1 MFTNFKDERTQG
13 GIGVDVDP
21 LKWNG
26 EFEDLELEMELCDD
40 ETDKEKEIEEL
51 DDEYE
56 EIRNE

>member
-1 MFTNFKDERTQG
+1 
-13 GIGVDVDP
+13 
-21 LKWNG
+21 
-26 EFEDLELEMELCDD
+26 MELCDD